1 MVPGDNVG
9 DDGGAV
15 PAIPQQ
21 PAGQT
26 VLATHATLAEALLER
41 EGVRSYVIVMHDYEP
56 EARHLVGSEPLT
68 VGRDPARDIV
78 LADAQVSRL
87 HLQIV
92 CVGSDLV
99 VEDLG
104 SSNGTFS
111 EGRRISAP
119 LALPAGSG
127 VRVGSRTLVHE
138 RCSPRD
144 DELAR
149 EMEKASAYV
158 RALLPPRVPSGPI
171 RTDWFYRPSLRLGG
185 DAFGYFVIDDDHIA
199 AYLIDVSGHGVSA
212 AMHSVSVVNMLK
224 SRALS

>member
-1 MVPGDNVG
+1 MV
-9 DDGGAV
+9 A
-15 PAIPQQ
+15 
-21 PAGQT
+21 
-26 VLATHATLAEALLER
+26 
-41 EGVRSYVIVMHDYEP
+41 
-56 EARHLVGSEPLT
+56 
-68 VGRDPARDIV
+68 
-78 LADAQVSRL
+78 
-87 HLQIV
+87 
-92 CVGSDLV
+92 VGSDLV

-119 LALPAGSG
+119 LLLPAGNS
-127 VRVGSRTLVHE
+127 VRVGSRMLVHE

-149 EMEKASAYV
+149 EMAKASTYV
-158 RALLPPRVPSGPI
+158 RALLPAPVPSGPI

-185 DAFGYFVIDDDHIA
+185 DAFGYFPIDDDHIA

-224 SRALS
+224 PRALSAELRDPAQVLNSLNETLPMEAHDDMYFTMWYGVYSAATRSLTYACGGHHPGFLFSPGQRRRRSACRRR